1 MPIGRFRRNVVVAT
15 EFLQLA
21 QEDEEIGRLLNDR
34 GKYRHA
40 MYFLLQAMEKYVRAK
55 IFTIVDGKNAYF
67 RNKHRDHSIEE
78 AIDFFVEIVSL
89 NEDIRRQVREQLDR
103 YVLAGV
109 NFGLLHN
116 DLRYPFY
123 SERFNSYSCLE
134 VTKQDAESL
143 MQRLH
148 FLKRFLQDVDR
159 VR

>member
-1 MPIGRFRRNVVVAT
+1 MSIGRFRRNIEVAS

-21 QEDEEIGRLLNDR
+21 QGDEQVGLLLNES
-34 GKYRHA
+34 GKHRHA

-55 IFTIVDGKNAYF
+55 IFTLVDGKNAYF
-67 RNKHRDHSIEE
+67 RNRHRDHSIEE
-78 AIDFFVEIVSL
+78 ALEFFVEIVSL
-89 NEDIRRQVREQLDR
+89 NDDVRKQVREQLDR

-109 NFGLLHN
+109 NFGVLHN

-143 MQRLH
+143 IQRLN

-159 VR
+159 FR